1 MPQLVLTNDPVTLHF
16 QEVLPPVTH
25 RRAPCILHKNCDLFA
40 PSRTIIAHTYKC
52 GPILSD
58 DRLQLTTPMS
68 VESLRISI
76 GNVHCSDC
84 EFTVRQTIAH
94 FFTLVDLTSP
104 DGPTEIEKLPANT
117 VSYRLKDS
125 QIDLYYYNRHGL
137 DELRLQHS
145 TKSIVNALRKN
156 GFSILSWDFSR
167 DGHTVK
173 ASEGTLTST
182 SDEAVTSV
190 LPKLWKRY
198 RDHQLRKHH
207 LANCSSCHEKE
218 QYSDG
223 GKEDDLSDSSFE
235 VVVDKPQQEFRAVF
249 SVSGMSCAACV
260 QSVSGAIQAVLDE
273 LNVTPS
279 GEDPLF
285 SVNLLQHS
293 AIVLVPNK
301 QLVNKIIQA
310 VVDAGFTAQLLEV
323 LSIQRSVNEK
333 VTAVIGG
340 ITCAACVNSVV
351 SAVNELPFI
360 LDSGVNAVTKSGQF
374 VLENSGDG
382 TGENIKK
389 LKQTVEDCGFD
400 FELVKQEK
408 INYTSGKSA
417 SRSINISV
425 DGMFCT
431 NCPDLIMRY
440 LKSFGDAIVIEDPI
454 SLNQPFVKFTYIPN
468 VEKGVTVRRF
478 LSDLNHLQPLENESG
493 YITDTTRDG
502 IFKCKLVERV
512 SIDEHLRKLAKQ
524 ETMKIVRRLVLAT
537 VIAIPSFVFGI
548 VGMSLVSKHNSF
560 RVWLEEPIWA
570 GNVSRMMWIVFILST
585 PVYFFAAD
593 VFHVKAIKE
602 IRSLWI
608 HKNSFK
614 KRFFKF
620 GSMNLLMC
628 LGTTISYV
636 ASIVLLILS
645 TKQEAM
651 THMGFHTT
659 YFDSVVFLTFF
670 LLIGRLLESISKNKT
685 ADAVASLSSMK
696 VTSATIVE
704 RVKNEKDS
712 GYTYVNDQVVDVKLL
727 DSGDYIR
734 ISTGESPAVDCVL
747 VEGTTEFDESALTG
761 ESDPVGHEPG
771 HQIYSGTVNIGSTSV
786 IAKILSVDGDSLID
800 QIVSTVRDGQMR
812 KAPIERLADVL
823 TGYFVPVIVL
833 LAILTWIIWLA
844 LAYSNSLPSRYLD
857 IDVGGW
863 TVWSLEFAIAVFV
876 IACPCGIGLAAP
888 TALFVGSGLA
898 AKYGIL
904 AKGGGAAFQDAAKT
918 NLVCFDKTGTLT
930 YGQLKVTDFAF
941 VTSEVSEDKKSAVKL
956 FGLQLARDLELPSK
970 HPIANAVKEFAQTH
984 VFDDNS
990 LVLGSNKVPS
1000 IETVPGKGLKGAIN
1014 FGSEEG
1020 LWSQYGPNEALLGN
1034 ESLLRDYDVL
1044 VSDEQKDVL
1053 VSWKKDRKSV
1063 VNIALRCQN
1072 LFGDD
1077 KFHLI
1082 VMLACRDEV
1091 RSESKPVIEYLNG
1104 KGIQC
1109 WMITGDNKLTADS
1122 IGKEIGIPPE
1132 RIISEVLPDEKQA
1145 KVLELQKGPG
1155 NFVAMVGDGINDAPA
1170 LASANVGIALS
1181 SGADLAVTSSD
1192 FILLNKQ
1199 HPVATLCTLLD
1210 LSKVVFR
1217 RVRFNFGWSLI
1228 YNMIGIPIAAGV
1240 IYPYNNTRLSPVW
1253 ASAAMA
1259 ASSLSVVTSSLM
1271 LKFYRPKIRA
1281 KDMGV
1286 FVEST
1291 EVVTIHDL

>member
-1 MPQLVLTNDPVTLHF
+1 
-16 QEVLPPVTH
+16 
-25 RRAPCILHKNCDLFA
+25 
-40 PSRTIIAHTYKC
+40 
-52 GPILSD
+52 
-58 DRLQLTTPMS
+58 MS
-68 VESLRISI
+68 AEHLRISI
-76 GNVHCSDC
+76 GNVHCADC

-94 FFTLVDLTSP
+94 FFTLKDFEAPDVSP
-104 DGPTEIEKLPANT
+104 ENLPANT
-117 VSYRLKDS
+117 VYYRLQDS
-125 QIDLYYYNRHGL
+125 QVDLYYYNKHGT
-137 DELRLQHS
+137 DALRLEHL
-145 TKSIVNALRKN
+145 TKNIVNALHKN
-156 GFSILSWDFSR
+156 GFPILSWDFAQ
-167 DGHTVK
+167 DGHITK
-173 ASEGTLTST
+173 SSQLNLTSAA
-182 SDEAVTSV
+182 DEAVTSV
-190 LPKLWKRY
+190 LHKLWQRY
-198 RDHQLRKHH
+198 TDHKLRKHH
-207 LANCSSCHEKE
+207 LENCSSCQEKE
-218 QYSDG
+218 SHSKD
-223 GKEDDLSDSSFE
+223 EDLSDSSFE

-260 QSVSGAIQAVLDE
+260 QSVSGAIQSVLDE
-273 LNVTPS
+273 LGVVPS
-279 GEDPLF
+279 GEEPLF

-293 AIVLVPNK
+293 AVVLVPNK
-301 QLVNKIIQA
+301 QLVNKIIQG

-323 LSIQRSVNEK
+323 LPIQRSVNEK

-340 ITCAACVNSVV
+340 ITCAACVNSVL
-351 SAVNELPFI
+351 SAVNDLPFI
-360 LDSGVNAVTKSGQF
+360 LDSGVNAVTKLGQF

-382 TGENIKK
+382 SDDNISK
-389 LKQTVEDCGFD
+389 LRQTVEDCGFD
-400 FELVKQEK
+400 FELIKKEK

-431 NCPDLIMRY
+431 NCPEIIMKY

-478 LSDLNHLQPLENESG
+478 LSDLNHLQPLENEVG
-493 YITDTTRDG
+493 YITDLTKDG
-502 IFKCKLVERV
+502 IFTCKLVERV

-524 ETMKIVRRLVLAT
+524 ETMKIVKRLVLAT
-537 VIAIPSFVFGI
+537 VLAIPSFVFGI
-548 VGMSLVSKHNSF
+548 VGMSLVSKENSF

-593 VFHVKAIKE
+593 VFHVKAVKE

-645 TKQEAM
+645 TQQEAK

-685 ADAVASLSSMK
+685 ADAVANLSSMK
-696 VTSATIVE
+696 ASNATIVD
-704 RVKNEKDS
+704 RLKNEKDDT
-712 GYTYVNDQVVDVKLL
+712 YTFTNDQVVDVKLL

-761 ESDPVGHEPG
+761 ESDPVQHEPG

-833 LAILTWIIWLA
+833 LAILTWVIWLA
-844 LAYSNSLPSRYLD
+844 LAYTNSLPQSYLD

-941 VTSEVSEDKKSAVKL
+941 VTSEVTDANKAAVKL
-956 FGLQLARDLELPSK
+956 FGLQLARDLELPLK
-970 HPIANAVKEFAQTH
+970 HPIANAVKDFAQSH
-984 VFDDNS
+984 VFEDKS
-990 LVLGSNKVPS
+990 LVLGLNKVPS
-1000 IETVPGKGLKGAIN
+1000 IETIPGKGLKGTIN

-1020 LWSQYGPNEALLGN
+1020 PWSEHAPSEAILGN
-1034 ESLLRDYDVL
+1034 ESLLRDYHVV
-1044 VSDEQKDVL
+1044 VSDEQKNTL
-1053 VSWKKDRKSV
+1053 VSWKQDRKSV
-1063 VNIALRCQN
+1063 VNVALKCKS
-1072 LFGDD
+1072 LFGDEN
-1077 KFHLI
+1077 FHLV
-1082 VMLACRDEV
+1082 VMLAVRDEV
-1091 RSESKPVIEYLNG
+1091 RTESKPVVEYLNS

-1109 WMITGDNKLTADS
+1109 WMITGDNKLTADA
-1122 IGKEIGIPPE
+1122 IGKQIGIPPE
-1132 RIISEVLPDEKQA
+1132 QIISEVLPDEKQA
-1145 KVLELQKGPG
+1145 KVLELQKTKG

-1217 RVRFNFGWSLI
+1217 RVRFNFGWSLV

-1240 IYPYNNTRLSPVW
+1240 IYPYNDTRLSPVW

-1271 LKFYRPKIRA
+1271 LKLYRPKIKA
-1281 KDMGV
+1281 KDMGI
-1286 FVEST
+1286 FVETT
-1291 EVVTIHDL
+1291 EVVTINEF